1 MMDDI
6 MVEVVFALR
15 DEQFSKLVR
24 LSAGATVGQAISASR
39 LLEAWPE
46 IKVEESGAGIWGRRV
61 ALEQPLRD
69 GDRVEIYRPLLAD
82 PKVSRRERARKGTRG
97 KVRRGD

>member
-1 MMDDI
+1 MDDI
-6 MVEVVFALR
+6 TVEVVFALR
-15 DEQFSKLVR
+15 DEQISKR
-24 LSAGATVGQAISASR
+24 LRLRAGATVGQAISASR
-39 LLEAWPE
+39 LLETHPE
-46 IKVEESGAGIWGRRV
+46 INVEDTGAGVWGRRV

-97 KVRRGD
+97 KARRHD